1 VFTKKKRQQAVAAV
15 SMSPAVRRT
24 GVGPVPATLSAAVS
38 DPVTPSPSPL
48 SPSGPVTPSIRA
60 AVPRIPADWLAWPTL
75 SESPSGPGVVGVNFY
90 KAELA
95 VIMNFWGPLL
105 MAELVV
111 GPKGEFSEPVNLVVG
126 GVAVGNVPHRMAED
140 YRRAVSELHRSG
152 KRAICRISATPGPVA
167 PRLLIH
173 GAPRP
178 RRLGDP
184 FLPPA
189 GPGEQVVLDVEGAGR
204 LDAALAVGA
213 RTSASNE
220 AEHTMTATLFPRI
233 GRLDVQ
239 LDGHRV
245 GHLNGRYPL
254 VEKAAG
260 FEYPLTCRASV
271 QHDPGESFGLRV
283 FVPR

>member
-1 VFTKKKRQQAVAAV
+1 
-15 SMSPAVRRT
+15 M
-24 GVGPVPATLSAAVS
+24 
-38 DPVTPSPSPL
+38 
-48 SPSGPVTPSIRA
+48 
-60 AVPRIPADWLAWPTL
+60 
-75 SESPSGPGVVGVNFY
+75 VGVNFY

-126 GVAVGNVPHRMAED
+126 GIAVGNVPHRIAED
-140 YRRAVSELHRSG
+140 YRQAVGELHGAG

-189 GPGEQVVLDVEGAGR
+189 GPGEQVVLDSEGADGLEAALADGAGR
-204 LDAALAVGA
+204 SMSKG
-213 RTSASNE
+213 
-220 AEHTMTATLFPRI
+220 AEHLTTATLVPRV

-239 LDGHRV
+239 LGGRRV
-245 GHLNGRYPL
+245 GRLTGRYPL

-260 FEYPLTCRASV
+260 FEYPLTCRASF
-271 QHDPGESFGLRV
+271 QHDPGESFRLRV

>member
-1 VFTKKKRQQAVAAV
+1 VFSKKKQRQSVAALT
-15 SMSPAVRRT
+15 MSSTVPRT
-24 GVGPVPATLSAAVS
+24 GVAPVRAPLSAARA
-38 DPVTPSPSPL
+38 
-48 SPSGPVTPSIRA
+48 GPVTPPIPA
-60 AVPRIPADWLAWPTL
+60 AGPRISADWLAWPTL
-75 SESPSGPGVVGVNFY
+75 GESPSGPDVVGVNFY

-111 GPKGEFSEPVNLVVG
+111 GPKREFSEPVNLVVG
-126 GVAVGNVPHRMAED
+126 GIAVGNVPHRIAED

-152 KRAICRISATPGPVA
+152 KRAICRISAKPGPVA
-167 PRLLIH
+167 PLLLIH

-189 GPGEQVVLDVEGAGR
+189 GPGEQVVLDAEGAVR
-204 LDAALAVGA
+204 LEAAWADGA
-213 RTSASNE
+213 RGPTSNGADSI
-220 AEHTMTATLFPRI
+220 AMATLVPRM

-245 GHLNGRYPL
+245 GHIAGRYPL
-254 VEKAAG
+254 VEKAAE
-260 FEYPLTCRASV
+260 FEYPLTCRASFR
-271 QHDPGESFGLRV
+271 HDPGESFGLRV